1 MSKII
6 NDAASAAASRYRAE
20 RPDLA
25 RKKQAMDEA
34 QKKTNLANQQFKEIV
49 EREKRF
55 LTPERLQRAIFAAI
69 DNDYGK
75 SSYTTIKFFTFTT
88 DLYNLLDTE
97 DQSLIYK
104 RHEGEFKNSVLKE
117 FVQWIRKQ
125 GLIPNIGR
133 EVLKE
138 DSDRYPTEVDIYLEG
153 IIPQEVIVEA
163 RKQAGIERKAK

>member
-34 QKKTNLANQQFKEIV
+34 QKKIELANQQFKEIV

-69 DNDYGK
+69 DNDDGK

-88 DLYNLLDTE
+88 DLYNLLDPE

-104 RHEGEFKNSVLKE
+104 RLEGEFKNSVLKE
-117 FVQWIRKQ
+117 FVQWIREQ
-125 GLIPNIGR
+125 GLIPSIIADVELLDGYPVTKQTNIAG
-133 EVLKE
+133 V
-138 DSDRYPTEVDIYLEG
+138 
-153 IIPQEVIVEA
+153 IPKEVINKA
-163 RKQAGIERKAK
+163 RTQAGIERKAK